1 VPSDQAVTV
10 YDSLVEA
17 GKDLA
22 IRHAGLLALNSLR
35 LEKAYRDYAIDIDN
49 GDTLLEAGIDFTI
62 AWDKPSGFIG
72 KEAMVKERDS
82 GVRTARMVQVLVG
95 DQEPLLYG
103 DEQLY
108 RDGEHAGEVRNGAYG
123 HTLGGSVGL
132 AMIEREE
139 DIPDDFLLTGSWEA
153 DIVGTRYP
161 ITVSLE
167 PMYDPRRERI
177 KA

>member
-1 VPSDQAVTV
+1 
-10 YDSLVEA
+10 
-17 GKDLA
+17 
-22 IRHAGLLALNSLR
+22 

-82 GVRTARMVQVLVG
+82 GVRTARMVQVRVV
-95 DQEPLLYG
+95 DPEPLLYG

-108 RDGEHAGEVRNGAYG
+108 RDGEHVGEVRNGAYG

-132 AMIEREE
+132 AMIERDE
-139 DIPDDFLLTGSWEA
+139 DIPDDFLLSGSWEV
-153 DIVGTRYP
+153 DIVGRRYP
-161 ITVSLE
+161 MTLSLE
-167 PMYDPRRERI
+167 PMYDPKRARI